1 MSQMNLQKRQLLIQ
15 LNNSAIKAQAGE
27 MQWISGAVQASSG
40 VTGVGNFLG
49 KMVKGAVTG
58 ESAVKTV
65 YQGQGFVMCEPTYN
79 YIIIEDLAN
88 WPGGITLDDGLF
100 LACDANIT
108 ENIRRERTFLLHFL
122 VERVSSTLVFMD
134 RALRHLRHQ
143 FQEKNYL
150 NLCWTMTL

>member
-1 MSQMNLQKRQLLIQ
+1 MIQINNVFNNANMKCIASGGSYFVYEHQKDSSVTPWTAQQEWFMSQMNLQKRQLLIQ
-15 LNNSAIKAQAGE
+15 LNNSAIKLQAGE

-100 LACDANIT
+100 LACDAK
-108 ENIRRERTFLLHFL
+108 H
-122 VERVSSTLVFMD
+122 
-134 RALRHLRHQ
+134 
-143 FQEKNYL
+143 Y
-150 NLCWTMTL
+150 